1 MLQPVVQSIEGT
13 KALLSQRFFF
23 CRFPAISVITATMLR
38 PFYPSALE
46 AQLCQQMQSSLFASA
61 ISPQPLCSVLGFCAS
76 ECCVTTA
83 IAASTITK
91 SLDLKK
97 VGLLLP
103 AKLLI
108 DTSFY
113 FE

>member
-46 AQLCQQMQSSLFASA
+46 APA
-61 ISPQPLCSVLGFCAS
+61 
-76 ECCVTTA
+76 
-83 IAASTITK
+83 
-91 SLDLKK
+91 
-97 VGLLLP
+97 LP
-103 AKLLI
+103 ADAKLAFRICDLPS
-108 DTSFY
+108 TTLLSARVLRF
-113 FE
+113 